1 MNDPLV
7 SPVVNK
13 DKTIT
18 LNLQCDFAQN
28 VELGG
33 DFRLGRALVGP
44 RAPESV
50 TMKHRNGVWT
60 YTTEPV
66 LPGIYRYFFSLDGI
80 RTLDPLNPWK
90 ERARVRSFSL
100 VKVVGDEVMPWDL
113 LPNIPHGSIVVEKLH
128 SKTLDQIKRC
138 SVYLPPTY
146 HLTRK
151 KYPVL
156 YLLHGAGGDYN
167 QWIYKGTA
175 DNIMDYLLSKGT
187 SQEMIIVMPDGSVI
201 SDEEYMAIMRL
212 MAQGRGNSERSNN
225 VISSM
230 VSDKHLDYFVKDL
243 LPFVESKYRISKK
256 SRTVA
261 GLSMGGAQTFNL
273 ITSHPDLFKAAGMF
287 SSGPAEEARDR
298 LSLVRD
304 QVRKYNPLY
313 VSCGSWDSII
323 EHTRSI
329 HKALQT
335 SDVKHLYKETD
346 DGGHFWS
353 VWQRNLTEFIPQ
365 VSRAL

>member
-13 DKTIT
+13 DRTIS
-18 LNLQCDFAQN
+18 LNLKCDFAEN

-33 DFRLGRALVGP
+33 DFRLGRDLVGP
-44 RAPESV
+44 MAPESV
-50 TMKHRNGVWT
+50 SMKRRNGVWT

-80 RTLDPLNPWK
+80 RALDPLNPWK

-100 VKVVGDEVMPWDL
+100 VKVAGEDVMPWDL

-128 SKTLDQIKRC
+128 SKKLDQIKRC
-138 SVYLPPTY
+138 SVYLPPNY
-146 HLTRK
+146 HLTSK

-175 DNIMDYLLSKGT
+175 DNIMDYLLSKGKAK
-187 SQEMIIVMPDGSVI
+187 EMILVMPDGSVL
-201 SDEEYMAIMRL
+201 SDEEYMEIMRSIAL
-212 MAQGRGNSERSNN
+212 GKVYFEKSNK

-230 VSDKHLDYFVKDL
+230 VSDEHLDYFVEDL
-243 LPFVESKYRISKK
+243 IPFVEDKYRISTE
-256 SRTVA
+256 SRIVA
-261 GLSMGGAQTFNL
+261 GLSMGGAQTLNL

-287 SSGPAEEARDR
+287 SSGPTEEARDR

-304 QVRKYNPLY
+304 KLRNYNPIY

-329 HKALQT
+329 HKALQKHEI
-335 SDVKHLYKETD
+335 KHLYMETD

-365 VSRAL
+365 LAI

>member
-1 MNDPLV
+1 MSDPLV

-13 DKTIT
+13 DRTIT
-18 LNLQCDFAQN
+18 LNLKCDFAKN

-33 DFRLGRALVGP
+33 DFRLGRDLVGP
-44 RAPESV
+44 MAPESV
-50 TMKHRNGVWT
+50 SMKHRNGVWT

-100 VKVVGDEVMPWDL
+100 VKVIGEDVMPWDL
-113 LPNIPHGSIVVEKLH
+113 LPNIPHGSIVDEKLH

-138 SVYLPPTY
+138 SIYLPPNY
-146 HLTRK
+146 HLTTK

-156 YLLHGAGGDYN
+156 YLLHGAGGDYS

-175 DNIMDYLLSKGT
+175 DNIMDNLLSKGKAK
-187 SQEMIIVMPDGSVI
+187 EMIIVMPDGSVL
-201 SDEEYMAIMRL
+201 SDEEYMEIMRSIA
-212 MAQGRGNSERSNN
+212 MGRGDSEVGNK

-230 VSDKHLDYFVKDL
+230 VSDEHLDYFVTDL
-243 LPFVESKYRISKK
+243 LSFVEDKYRISTE
-256 SRTVA
+256 SRIVA
-261 GLSMGGAQTFNL
+261 GLSMGGAQTYNL
-273 ITSHPDLFKAAGMF
+273 ITAHPDLFKAAGMF

-304 QVRKYNPLY
+304 KLCNYNPIY

-323 EHTRSI
+323 EYTRNI
-329 HKALQT
+329 HEALQKNEL
-335 SDVKHLYKETD
+335 KHLYKETD

-365 VSRAL
+365 LAS